1 MIIFWNFYESFMP
14 TSATDYCRFDVV
26 YYVGNFLKYLVA
38 SIPCRLIAFL
48 DEWYTTFKYFLS
60 LFCRLRPAK

>member
-1 MIIFWNFYESFMP
+1 M
-14 TSATDYCRFDVV
+14 